1 MNIGQAFSFTFQ
13 DPAWIRKI
21 LILAVLFFIPIIG
34 WLIIGGYLL
43 RLLRNVINGD
53 PQPLPEWD
61 DWGGDIAGGLK
72 ALVVGFIWGIPLW
85 IITGVLNSGDSF
97 LLSLISSL
105 VSIVYGTIQLSA
117 MGDLARNGN
126 IADALNARPLQRV
139 LNNFSIWL
147 VYIVGAFIF
156 ALFSLVGL
164 IGLVIGIV
172 FTLAI
177 ALSAT
182 MHLGGQAYRL
192 SEGQAAPVAARF

>member
-21 LILAVLFFIPIIG
+21 IILAVLFFIPIIG
-34 WLIIGGYLL
+34 WLLIGGYLL
-43 RLLRNVINGD
+43 RLLRNVINGE

-61 DWGGDIAGGLK
+61 NWGGDIANGLK
-72 ALVVGFIWGIPLW
+72 VFVVGLIWGIPLW
-85 IITGVLNSGDSF
+85 IVSWILNSGDTW
-97 LLSLISSL
+97 LLSTISSLIS
-105 VSIVYGTIQLSA
+105 IAYGAVQMSA

-126 IADALNARPLQRV
+126 IADALNAGPLKRV
-139 LNNFSIWL
+139 LNNFSIWI

-164 IGLVIGIV
+164 IGLIIGI
-172 FTLAI
+172 FLTLAI

-182 MHLGGQAYRL
+182 IHLGAQAYRL
-192 SEGQAAPVAARF
+192 SEGQAAPEVARF